1 MNLKK
6 NARTEEK
13 WGFAAIE
20 EAVRTAVKHA
30 YWDFF
35 RETDLDSEELGRSQ
49 ESARPKDNVMYFMSN
64 YCTISAG
71 TNQRLSE

>member
-30 YWDFF
+30 YWGFF

-49 ESARPKDNVMYFMSN
+49 ESARPKDLL
-64 YCTISAG
+64 CT
-71 TNQRLSE
+71 L